1 MQIICK
7 MTLPFYLQHIV
18 MIWFSIPLLNDIE
31 IKWIMLLQYCL
42 LLAKLYSNIYVSC
55 LLTLRYFLELDQK
68 CQFELLKSK
77 HIALR
82 SLLTLKKEK
91 NDFGDNYIEFLESY
105 FFSPIQE
112 DFVLSIDFCYYV
124 ICFIT
129 WLPWIP

>member
-1 MQIICK
+1 
-7 MTLPFYLQHIV
+7 

-42 LLAKLYSNIYVSC
+42 LLAKLYSNIYKLSADIEI
-55 LLTLRYFLELDQK
+55 FLELDQK

-91 NDFGDNYIEFLESY
+91 NDFGDYNYIEFLESY

>member
-1 MQIICK
+1 

-31 IKWIMLLQYCL
+31 IKWIMLLQYCV
-42 LLAKLYSNIYVSC
+42 LLAKLYSNIYKLSADIEI
-55 LLTLRYFLELDQK
+55 FLELDQK

-91 NDFGDNYIEFLESY
+91 NDFGDNYIEFLES